1 MSGFILL
8 DSMQYQQLGNTGVF
22 VSRLCLGAMT
32 FGGGTASMWG
42 AIGALGQQ
50 DTDTLIG
57 QSLDAGINFID
68 TANVYGGGESE
79 TQVGRSLGARRN
91 DVVLASKVYG
101 RMGQGANQVGLSRL
115 NIMQE
120 AEASLKRLNTDRI
133 DLYQIHGYDG
143 LTPLEET
150 LGALTDLVRQGKV
163 RYIGC
168 SNLAAWQIMKAQG
181 ISALNHF
188 EKFIALQAYYSIAGR
203 DIEREITPMLE
214 DQKIGLLTWSPLA
227 GGLLSGKIT
236 RANSA
241 ADGDS
246 RRSKFPFPPVDF
258 ERAYNVIDVMQAV
271 ATRHGATV
279 AQVALAWQLHKP
291 FVTSVIIG
299 AKKVSQLKDNLGAA
313 DLKLEAD
320 EVKQLD
326 EVSRLPAEYPG
337 WMFGFQGSDRR
348 PGQMRDWSRLA
359 QVATK

>member
-1 MSGFILL
+1 
-8 DSMQYQQLGNTGVF
+8 MQYQQLGNTGVF

-32 FGGGTASMWG
+32 FGGGTTSIWS

-79 TQVGRSLGARRN
+79 IQVGRALGARRN
-91 DVVLASKVYG
+91 DVVVASKVYG
-101 RMGQGANQVGLSRL
+101 RMGPGANQVGLSRL

-133 DLYQIHGYDG
+133 DLHQIHGFDP

-181 ISALNHF
+181 ISALHHL
-188 EKFIALQAYYSIAGR
+188 EKFITLQAYYSIAGR
-203 DIEREITPMLE
+203 DIERDIVPMLE

-236 RANSA
+236 RANAA
-241 ADGDS
+241 ADDA

-271 ATRHGATV
+271 ATRRGATV

-299 AKKVSQLKDNLGAA
+299 AKKTSQLKDNLGAA

-320 EVKQLD
+320 ELKQLD
-326 EVSRLPAEYPG
+326 EVSQLPAEYPG

-348 PGQMRDWSRLA
+348 PGQVRDWSPLA

>member
-1 MSGFILL
+1 
-8 DSMQYQQLGNTGVF
+8 MQYQQLGNTGVF

-32 FGGGTASMWG
+32 FGGGASPIWQT
-42 AIGALGQQ
+42 IGALNQQ
-50 DTDTLIG
+50 DTDTLVG

-68 TANVYGGGESE
+68 TANVYGSGESE
-79 TQVGRSLGARRN
+79 IQVGKALGARRQ
-91 DVVLASKVYG
+91 DIVLASKVYG

-115 NIMQE
+115 SILQE

-133 DLYQIHGYDG
+133 DLYQIHGFDP

-150 LGALTDLVRQGKV
+150 LAALTDLVRHGKV

-181 ISALNHF
+181 ISAVHHL
-188 EKFIALQAYYSIAGR
+188 EKFVALQAYYSIAGR
-203 DIEREITPMLE
+203 EIEREITPMLE

-227 GGLLSGKIT
+227 GGLLSGKFT
-236 RANSA
+236 RANSG
-241 ADGDS
+241 DGDS
-246 RRSKFPFPPVDF
+246 RRSKFPFPPVNF
-258 ERAYNVIDVMQAV
+258 ERAYDIIDVMQAI
-271 ATRHGATV
+271 ATRRGATV

-299 AKKVSQLKDNLGAA
+299 AKRVSQLKDNLGAV
-313 DLKLEAD
+313 DLKLDAE
-320 EVKQLD
+320 EMTQLD
-326 EVSRLPAEYPG
+326 EVSKLTPEYPG

-348 PGQMRDWSRLA
+348 PGQVRDWSRLA